1 MWLFGTGLLLLIGTP
16 PSQGLYKRWGYLIA
30 LVSYVQDFVCDWKFP
45 QVHGAGHGKG
55 LWNNMRL
62 LHTGRDLCEK
72 KTIILPIYMSNFKYI
87 LMRTFNVL

>member
-30 LVSYVQDFVCDWKFP
+30 LISYVQDFLCNWKFP

-62 LHTGRDLCEK
+62 LHTGADLCEK
-72 KTIILPIYMSNFKYI
+72 KINYFAHLFYAKSLKVHSHEN
-87 LMRTFNVL
+87 L

>member
-30 LVSYVQDFVCDWKFP
+30 LISYVQDFLCNWKFL

-62 LHTGRDLCEK
+62 LHTGTDLCK
-72 KTIILPIYMSNFKYI
+72 KKELFCP
-87 LMRTFNVL
+87 LFNAKSLKVHFHENL